1 MPIDYVGTI
10 QRANLV
16 DLATKAGSIMHQVC
30 GEWRGNCPLHN
41 GEDKNAFAVYRDK
54 TGHQKWKCFSHE
66 CGQGDA
72 LDFVQEWLG
81 YDKQTA
87 FEYLEGDKKISPQEL
102 VELKTRQAIQAK
114 KMLDEAIAF
123 TQKAMEELISA
134 RAWERYHD
142 NLEND
147 EYRELWRLRGI
158 PDVWQD
164 IWQLGYCPE
173 FRFGT
178 KQGYLTT
185 PTLSIPI
192 FDTGEYPVN
201 IRHRLL
207 NPLTPND
214 KYRPEKAG
222 LKATPFIC
230 DPELHFTAD
239 KILVCEGEVKSM
251 VAYITL
257 DDPSIQVIGLP
268 GKSFHSDL
276 VKKLKGHR
284 VVVCLDPD
292 AQEEANQLAKD
303 CGGKVLQLRG
313 KIDDIILE
321 DGLGK
326 QSLRNML
333 QDAKKP
339 Y

>member
-1 MPIDYVGTI
+1 M
-10 QRANLV
+10 
-16 DLATKAGSIMHQVC
+16 
-30 GEWRGNCPLHN
+30 
-41 GEDKNAFAVYRDK
+41 
-54 TGHQKWKCFSHE
+54 
-66 CGQGDA
+66 
-72 LDFVQEWLG
+72 
-81 YDKQTA
+81 
-87 FEYLEGDKKISPQEL
+87 
-102 VELKTRQAIQAK
+102 
-114 KMLDEAIAF
+114 
-123 TQKAMEELISA
+123 
-134 RAWERYHD
+134 
-142 NLEND
+142 
-147 EYRELWRLRGI
+147 
-158 PDVWQD
+158 
-164 IWQLGYCPE
+164 
-173 FRFGT
+173 
-178 KQGYLTT
+178 TT

-276 VKKLKGHR
+276 VDKLKGHR
-284 VVVCLDPD
+284 VVICLDPD
-292 AQEEANQLAKD
+292 AQEEANQLAKG
-303 CGGKVLQLRG
+303 CGGQVLQLRG
-313 KIDDIILE
+313 KIDDVILE
-321 DGLGK
+321 DRLGK
-326 QSLRNML
+326 YSLRNML